1 MKVVIIGAG
10 GFVGKNLSD
19 SLLQDPNLEIVCFSK
34 TGVPESKNLKS
45 IVGDFED
52 QELIHKTLK
61 HADIVYHLISG
72 SIPSTSWEN
81 PFFEI
86 DGNLIPTL
94 HLIESAAK
102 NHIKKI
108 VFVSSAGTVYGKS
121 NHILSENAATAPFS
135 PYGIIKNTIENF
147 LRFAYEKYGI
157 HYDIFR
163 VSNIYGEGQNVKKGL
178 GIINIVLDKILHQ
191 QEIQIFGDG
200 LNIKNYI
207 YVKDVIYFLKDSLY
221 KEINQNNFFNLN
233 SDQNASIIDI
243 IDIAQ
248 RITGEEAKLVF
259 SESKKSDNQFIL
271 LDHSKLMQEY
281 PQFKFTTLEQGIRNT
296 WDFLRQN

>member
-19 SLLQDPNLEIVCFSK
+19 SLLQDPDLEIVCFSK

-207 YVKDVIYFLKDSLY
+207 YVKDVIYFL
-221 KEINQNNFFNLN
+221 NQNNFFNLN